1 MQCAR
6 QAKPRREDQG
16 SHVELVSL
24 GRNEQL
30 KITEMP
36 NTCLEGECG
45 RAADVCFYPFLSKCL
60 CVSLGFVVVTVV
72 VLN

>member
-1 MQCAR
+1 MH

-30 KITEMP
+30 KITEIS

-45 RAADVCFYPFLSKCL
+45 RAADVCFYPIL
-60 CVSLGFVVVTVV
+60 
-72 VLN
+72 